1 METSTRRAKRLYSGW
16 RALPVILLA
25 TVLAACGGGTAGSG
39 TSSAPATASN
49 GPAGVSVGAITGFGS
64 VHLNGKKFETTNA
77 SITIDGQAAT
87 QADLLVGDVIEVKGH
102 HDGSSGKDVADAI
115 EMHSN
120 VVGPVTSVD
129 VAGQALVVMG
139 QSVTVSA
146 NTSFGKDITPAS
158 LAGIAVADV
167 VRVSGLVA
175 ADGTIQATRIERR
188 PAGTAFRVTGTASA
202 TDVTAR
208 TLRINAL
215 VVDFSAASLA
225 DFPASGPKDGDLVEA
240 DGNALGSA
248 GELMATRLELRT
260 GKGLHGDANG
270 EAEIEGLVTRFA
282 SSTDFDVSGK
292 PVTTTA
298 NTAFEGGSVADLAQN
313 VRVEVEGKIDSA
325 GTLTASRVRIGR
337 LSEIRVIAQ
346 VDAVDATAGT
356 VTMLGVKVSVTALTR
371 FEDHSA
377 ARVNTF
383 SLADVRTGDWL
394 EVRGSESPAGSHAVV
409 ATRLERRDAAPS
421 VLLGGVVETAVA
433 PSLSILGISVA
444 TTPSTQLGDAS
455 AASATAS
462 AFFAGIV
469 GKTVVVVGTWDGTT
483 LTAARALL
491 GGAGE
496 NGEIGDD

>member
-1 METSTRRAKRLYSGW
+1 M
-16 RALPVILLA
+16 
-25 TVLAACGGGTAGSG
+25 
-39 TSSAPATASN
+39 
-49 GPAGVSVGAITGFGS
+49 
-64 VHLNGKKFETTNA
+64 
-77 SITIDGQAAT
+77 
-87 QADLLVGDVIEVKGH
+87 GDVIEVKGH

-260 GKGLHGDANG
+260 GKGLH
-270 EAEIEGLVTRFA
+270 L
-282 SSTDFDVSGK
+282 
-292 PVTTTA
+292 
-298 NTAFEGGSVADLAQN
+298 
-313 VRVEVEGKIDSA
+313 
-325 GTLTASRVRIGR
+325 
-337 LSEIRVIAQ
+337 
-346 VDAVDATAGT
+346 
-356 VTMLGVKVSVTALTR
+356 
-371 FEDHSA
+371 
-377 ARVNTF
+377 
-383 SLADVRTGDWL
+383 
-394 EVRGSESPAGSHAVV
+394 
-409 ATRLERRDAAPS
+409 
-421 VLLGGVVETAVA
+421 
-433 PSLSILGISVA
+433 
-444 TTPSTQLGDAS
+444 
-455 AASATAS
+455 
-462 AFFAGIV
+462 
-469 GKTVVVVGTWDGTT
+469 
-483 LTAARALL
+483 
-491 GGAGE
+491 
-496 NGEIGDD
+496 